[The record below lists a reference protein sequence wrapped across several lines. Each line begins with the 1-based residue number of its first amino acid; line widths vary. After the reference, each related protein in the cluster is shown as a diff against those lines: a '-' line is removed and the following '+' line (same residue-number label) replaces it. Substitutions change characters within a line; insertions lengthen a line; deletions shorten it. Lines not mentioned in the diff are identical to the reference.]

1 MRILYYNWV
10 DYLDEERRGGG
21 VSVYQR
27 NLMRALAGAP
37 GVEASFLC
45 SGVSYD
51 FPRGRPP
58 RWEPLRHGPDEDR
71 ERRFEIINSAVLAP
85 AHHGYGTA
93 AQVSDTPTEAAFVDF
108 IDKTGP
114 YDVIHFNTLEGLPA
128 KVLEL
133 CRYWPEMRVILSLH
147 NYYPFCPQVNLW
159 HQEREVCG
167 DFDAGRKCVHCL
179 PHVHDPRHMR
189 LSGGLGYRLR
199 LAGLTPGTWAFDQA
213 YRWTMRIGGRG
224 SRLLRKLKGQ
234 GGARRLRRGGKP
246 GLLRPMAPP
255 DGVPFAARRADLVTL
270 INDNCDAVLGVSEAV
285 CRLAQGF
292 GVTETL
298 LHTSYIGTRE
308 AAAWHDTAPRI
319 FPMASDG
326 TLRLAYLGYMRR
338 DKGFYFLLNALET
351 MPRELA
357 SRLRLEVAAK
367 RSDRAT
373 MDRLSELSG
382 RLAGLTHAD
391 GYSHDDLDRLLAQVD
406 VGLIPVL
413 WHDNLPQVAIE
424 MHARHIPLLCAD
436 IGGARELGNCPQMT
450 FAAGDVAAFHDR
462 IRALLQGEIDMA
474 AYWRGASAPVEMQAH
489 LRDLMAHYRAGADPS
504 GAPFIACETR

>member
-27 NLMRALAGAP
+27 NLMRALAGEP
-37 GVEASFLC
+37 DVEASFLF

-51 FPRGRPP
+51 FPRGGAP
-58 RWEPLRHGPDEDR
+58 RWETVRHGPDQDR
-71 ERRFEIINSAVLAP
+71 ARRFEIVNSGVLAP
-85 AHHGYGTA
+85 AHHGFGNE
-93 AQVSDTPTEAAFVDF
+93 AQVSDEDTEAAFVDF

-128 KVLEL
+128 KVLER
-133 CRYWPEMRVILSLH
+133 CRLWPQMRVILSLH

-159 HQEREVCG
+159 HQERETCA
-167 DFDAGRKCVHCL
+167 DFGEGRKCVHCL

-189 LSGGLGYRLR
+189 LSGGLGYKLR
-199 LAGLTPGTWAFDQA
+199 LMGLTPGTWAFDQA
-213 YRWTMRIGGRG
+213 YRWTMRIGGRA
-224 SRLLRKLKGQ
+224 SRLLRKIKGQ
-234 GGARRLRRGGKP
+234 GARRLRRGGKP
-246 GLLRPMAPP
+246 GQLRPMAPP
-255 DGVPFAARRADLVTL
+255 DGAPFAARRAEIVRL
-270 INDNCDAVLGVSEAV
+270 INEHCHVVLGVSDAV
-285 CRLAQGF
+285 CDLARRF
-292 GVTETL
+292 GVSESL
-298 LHTSYIGTRE
+298 VHTSYIGTRE
-308 AAAWHDTAPRI
+308 ASAWHETKPRI
-319 FPMASDG
+319 FPIASDG

-357 SRLRLEVAAK
+357 GRLRLEVAAR

-424 MHARHIPLLCAD
+424 MHARHIPLLCSD
-436 IGGARELGNCPQMT
+436 MGGAQELGNSAQMS
-450 FAAGDVAAFHDR
+450 FAAGDVASFHDR
-462 IRALLQGEIDMA
+462 IRALLHGEVDMD
-474 AYWRGASAPVEMQAH
+474 AYWQGARAPVEMQTH
-489 LRDLMAHYRAGADPS
+489 LADLMAHYRAPVTEPVAS
-504 GAPFIACETR
+504 GAAFAN